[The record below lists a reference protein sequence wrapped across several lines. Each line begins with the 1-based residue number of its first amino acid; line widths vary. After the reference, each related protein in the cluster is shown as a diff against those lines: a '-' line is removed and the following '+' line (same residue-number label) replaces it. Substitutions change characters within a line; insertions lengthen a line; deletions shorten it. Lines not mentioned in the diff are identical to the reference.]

1 MKWNI
6 YTNKYY
12 YQQGIYIVDA
22 DTEAEAFTKWDTG
35 QFLGTDVVIETS
47 EDYFEL
53 EEELFDC
60 CEVMDEPIAV
70 LGVDV

>member
-12 YQQGIYIVDA
+12 YQQGMYVVDA
-22 DTEAEAFTKWDTG
+22 ETEKEAINKWETG
-35 QFLGTDVVIETS
+35 EFRGTDVVIETS

-53 EEELFDC
+53 EDEQFDWVEQVEELL
-60 CEVMDEPIAV
+60 EVTP
-70 LGVDV
+70 